1 MPNLID
7 HTFFIGTINVPNTN
21 QPAVQGLL
29 TTLISQYQEKL
40 LTDLLGRK
48 MYKLFL
54 DGIQEDPVASRWQE
68 LLTGADYVDMYG
80 RDQRWMGIA
89 PVSTDLLQ
97 QIYDGLSID
106 VVVGRGQQWDPAAD
120 QSVCTIPT
128 PLQGKSF
135 ALEQRVTGTLRS
147 DEYTLNAPIP
157 ANTAI
162 TLTGGKKFNLND
174 TYFFKGMK
182 SSFVPVAGT
191 DRRSMIA
198 QFVYY
203 WYLRTQASQTS
214 GVGESITKTENAART
229 SPADKMTTA
238 WNQMVVWVK
247 ELILFLRSKED
258 VYPEFELQW
267 MNPQYIRPIN
277 SFNI

>member
-7 HTFFIGTINVPNTN
+7 YTFFIGTINVPNTN

-29 TTLISQYQEKL
+29 TTLITKYQEKL

-48 MYKLFL
+48 MYLAFM
-54 DGIQEDPVASRWQE
+54 DGIQAPVVEAKWQE

-89 PVSTDLLQ
+89 PVSTDIIQ
-97 QIYDGLSID
+97 QIYDGLAID
-106 VVVGRGQQWDPAAD
+106 VVVGRGQTWDPVAD

-128 PLQGKSF
+128 PLQGKAFS
-135 ALEQRVTGTLRS
+135 LEQRVTGTLRP
-147 DEYTLNAPIP
+147 DEYTINAP

-162 TLTGGKKFNLND
+162 TLTGGKKFTLSD
-174 TYFFKGMK
+174 TYFFKGIK
-182 SSFVPVAGT
+182 SSFAPVSGT
-191 DRRSMIA
+191 ERRSLIA
-198 QFVYY
+198 NFVYY
-203 WYLRTQASQTS
+203 WYQRTKASETS
-214 GVGESITKTENAART
+214 GTGESITKTENAART
-229 SPADKMTTA
+229 SPADKMTAA
-238 WNQMVVWVK
+238 WNEMAVWVK
-247 ELILFLRSKED
+247 EMILFLRSKDD
-258 VYPEFELQW
+258 VYTDFLIQY